1 MYKNIVLALSAIV
14 FLASCEKEI
23 TVKVP
28 AYTPKLVIN
37 SNTEVGDSFEVT
49 IGKSVEILKYKAN
62 KDLSVID
69 ATVLLYK
76 GSVVA
81 DTMKYNMEKGAYT
94 SGIVARDGDVY
105 NIKVNAPNMPEA
117 TSVTY
122 VPSFVPI
129 ADMQRIKK
137 TRLDAEGQQQDELR
151 VKFSDP
157 ASKGDY
163 YILSIYSS
171 YDSANANAYDY
182 SSSCV
187 YTIDASVESVYDE
200 SIDQNTCLDGS
211 AIFIRDALFNGTTK
225 EFRLFVNSASME
237 PYEVNGKMV
246 YPKVVL
252 RHVTEDYFKFQKTYR
267 FALSNAGNPFAEPTN
282 VYTNVNNGYGVFSV
296 LSYSIADVK

>member
-69 ATVLLYK
+69 ATVMLYK

-81 DTMKYNMEKGAYT
+81 DTMKYNMEKRAYT
-94 SGIVARDGDVY
+94 SDIVARDGDVY

-117 TSVTY
+117 TSVTN

-129 ADMQRIKK
+129 ADIQRIKK

-151 VKFSDP
+151 IRFNDP
-157 ASKGDY
+157 ASRGDY
-163 YILSIYSS
+163 YILSVYSN
-171 YDSANANAYDY
+171 YDSSNVYNY
-182 SSSCV
+182 SYGCI
-187 YTIDASVESVYDE
+187 YTVDASVESVYDE
-200 SIDQNTCLDGS
+200 SIDQNTCLDGN
-211 AIFIRDALFNGTTK
+211 AIFIRDALFNGITK
-225 EFRLFVNSASME
+225 ELRLFVNSALME
-237 PYEVNGKMV
+237 PYEVDGDMV
-246 YPKVVL
+246 YPKVIL

-267 FALSNAGNPFAEPTN
+267 FASANAGNPFAEPTN

-296 LSYSIADVK
+296 LSYSAKDVK